1 MKEILKGHII
11 HAPALGEL
19 NIMENGYMVLCD
31 GIIEGI
37 YDQLPA
43 AHRDG
48 VLHDY
53 GDKLIMQSFADNSS
67 QRECAFLSVSLFIF
81 VRKVGYCLML

>member
-53 GDKLIMQSFADNSS
+53 GDKLIM
-67 QRECAFLSVSLFIF
+67 
-81 VRKVGYCLML
+81 